1 MRFLVFSVQHSAV
14 SDYHCS
20 GVISSNSPTLLNE
33 LQRVVNIRACTD
45 DRGVV
50 YIFLVSIIVL
60 SFLVVIV
67 LVRYT
72 PCRHGE

>member
-1 MRFLVFSVQHSAV
+1 MRFWGIQHSV
-14 SDYHCS
+14 FSDYHCS
-20 GVISSNSPTLLNE
+20 GVISSISPTLLNE